1 MNKIETVIKKVE
13 KSTKNFEEPVVTK
26 IANLYKNPFNILIS
40 TILSL
45 RTKDKTSHEA
55 SLRLFEIGDTPQKI
69 AKLSYT
75 EIEKLIYPVGFY
87 HRKAITI
94 KSIAKRIIENNGKV
108 PDTIEKLLQLPGVGR
123 KTANLVLG
131 EGFGI
136 PAICVDTHV
145 HRVSNR
151 LGFISTKTPEETEY
165 ALMKILPEKFW
176 IIYNRIIV
184 PFGQNICKPISPLCS
199 KCPLNEMCP
208 KIKVKNHR

>member
-55 SLRLFEIGDTPQKI
+55 SLRLFEKGDTPQKI

-94 KSIAKRIIENNGKV
+94 KCIAKRIIENNGKV
-108 PDTIEKLLQLPGVGR
+108 PDTIEELLQLPGVGR

-131 EGFGI
+131 EGFDI

-199 KCPLNEMCP
+199 KCPLDEMCP